1 MDVRLNKYNMKLKKY
16 EIDAITEKVINTVKQ
31 NLKLPD
37 FKKELSEEKIIL
49 DKISNLREKI
59 TKLNDEISELRNKA
73 IIKYNTDFN
82 EKVVLNTLTAD
93 FYRKNVPPDSE
104 IQNAVILS
112 NNKDLN
118 ALVEELIKK
127 YSK

>member
-1 MDVRLNKYNMKLKKY
+1 MKLKKY

>member
-1 MDVRLNKYNMKLKKY
+1 MKLKKY

-31 NLKLPD
+31 NLKVPD
-37 FKKELSEEKIIL
+37 FKKELSEEKVIL
-49 DKISNLREKI
+49 DKINNLKEKI
-59 TKLNDEISELRNKA
+59 QALSDEISKLRSKSIFHYA
-73 IIKYNTDFN
+73 IKYN
-82 EKVVLNTLTAD
+82 EKLVLNTLTAD